1 MNVIKGMSIFWI
13 LYGIA
18 GLFGF
23 LNIPSKFK
31 GYSWTKEYIRSQ
43 GITWILLGVPYFVL
57 SFVLPAYLP
66 NMDSRNSTV
75 AIVII
80 ALGMP
85 AFIYSMVIDRKYKA
99 LIKKERDEAS
109 NE

>member
-23 LNIPSKFK
+23 QNIPSKFK
-31 GYSWTKEYIRSQ
+31 GYSWTKEYIQRQ
-43 GITWILLGVPYFVL
+43 GITWILLGFPYLVL
-57 SFVLPAYLP
+57 SFVLPAYFP
-66 NMDSRNSTV
+66 NLDRHNATV
-75 AIVII
+75 TIVII

-85 AFIYSMVIDRKYKA
+85 AFIYSMMIDRKYKA
-99 LIKKERDEAS
+99 LIK
-109 NE
+109 NEQGETSSK

>member
-18 GLFGF
+18 GLFGY

-31 GYSWTKEYIRSQ
+31 GYSWTKEYIRRQ
-43 GITWILLGVPYFVL
+43 GITWILLGFPYLVL
-57 SFVLPAYLP
+57 SFVLPAYFP
-66 NMDSRNSTV
+66 NLDRHNSTV
-75 AIVII
+75 TIVII

-85 AFIYSMVIDRKYKA
+85 SFIYSMMIDRKYKA
-99 LIKKERDEAS
+99 LIKKEQGETS
-109 NE
+109 NK

>member
-23 LNIPSKFK
+23 MNIPPKFK
-31 GYSWTKEYIRSQ
+31 GYSWTKEYIRRQ
-43 GITWILLGVPYFVL
+43 GIAWILLGVPYFIL

-66 NMDSRNSTV
+66 NLVGHNRTV
-75 AIVII
+75 TIAII
-80 ALGMP
+80 ALGIP
-85 AFIYSMVIDRKYKA
+85 AFTYSMIIDRKYKA
-99 LIKKERDEAS
+99 LIRKEQNNTS
-109 NE
+109 SK